1 MPSKKF
7 SEGPELNIY
16 RHIIEHR
23 VLIRYDGPS
32 FDSETKKFNA
42 YKMSTLTNDTNNNVD
57 PNDLK
62 PRISN
67 MDISTDKVETAPAKG
82 IGLNLDKM
90 TP

>member
-23 VLIRYDGPS
+23 VLIRYDRPMY
-32 FDSETKKFNA
+32 DSETKKFNA
-42 YKMSTLTNDTNNNVD
+42 FKMSTLTNDVD
-57 PNDLK
+57 PHDLK
-62 PRISN
+62 LRVSN
-67 MDISTDKVETAPAKG
+67 IDISTDKVETAPAKG
-82 IGLNLDKM
+82 ISLELDKM